1 MSSSCMASLQA
12 LNLVRTFA
20 SKFSLFLY
28 TSFMKL
34 RSQTLF
40 FSVALALSY
49 TAGSQAA
56 ENSAATLLNA
66 SNKTELTPEVAED
79 TDSTPASETES
90 TLDLSIEAQTED
102 RGDWTFAGDLRP
114 IFAYVEVEDSTDVV
128 ARNEDLGLRAR
139 LNVSK
144 RITPSLRLGAGVA
157 GRCTTDDCDLDWV
170 MQTET
175 PTRNGLANGQL
186 TFDELYAHWARRGE
200 QRFDILAGRFQ
211 SRFVLRGG
219 VYAKSLD
226 HNDSNNTRITWT
238 DGLHASHRG
247 PGGWRSQFV
256 IQHNSRDGTGSIRRG
271 PINFDDSKARE
282 NYLLAFENVR
292 TWGPFVQRSANLS
305 YLPASLLK
313 DNDLQGQREDYWG
326 LVGRLAVR
334 WPQRSRGMRFRGGLE
349 AGYAPQTPTEQAS
362 GFDRSGDTGGL
373 AWNVVANLMDIQPG
387 HSLGINYGRTQP
399 GWLLSPQFAP
409 NSELFELRY
418 QWQAKQG
425 LMLGARVRWQEA
437 LEQTTFAPAL
447 RNEFDFYL
455 RLTWEIGYVTSRLI
469 H

>member
-1 MSSSCMASLQA
+1 ML
-12 LNLVRTFA
+12 TFA
-20 SKFSLFLY
+20 RIFSLFLY

-34 RSQTLF
+34 EPKMLVIP
-40 FSVALALSY
+40 VALALSF

-56 ENSAATLLNA
+56 ENSTTMQSGMSSSTEV
-66 SNKTELTPEVAED
+66 SNEFRED

-102 RGDWTFAGDLRP
+102 FGDWTVAGDLRP
-114 IFAYVEVEDSTDVV
+114 IFAYIEVEDNEGEV
-128 ARNEDLGLRAR
+128 ASNEDLGLRAR
-139 LNVSK
+139 LNLSK
-144 RITPSLRLGAGVA
+144 RLTTSLRLGAGVA
-157 GRCTTDDCDLDWV
+157 GRCITDDCDIDWV

-175 PTRNGLANGQL
+175 PTPNGLANGQF

-256 IQHNSRDGTGSIRRG
+256 IQHNNRDGTGSIRRG
-271 PINFDDSKARE
+271 PINFDDGKASE
-282 NYLLAFENVR
+282 TYLLAFENIR
-292 TWGPFVQRSANLS
+292 PWGPFVQRSADIS

-313 DNDLQGQREDYWG
+313 DNDLQGRREDYWG

-362 GFDRSGDTGGL
+362 GFDHSGDTSGV
-373 AWNVVANLMDIQPG
+373 AWNVVANLMDIKPG

-399 GWLLSPQFAP
+399 G
-409 NSELFELRY
+409 
-418 QWQAKQG
+418 
-425 LMLGARVRWQEA
+425 
-437 LEQTTFAPAL
+437 
-447 RNEFDFYL
+447 
-455 RLTWEIGYVTSRLI
+455 
-469 H
+469 